1 MKRQQIEELYIT
13 LFPVDK
19 LIEKVKILFDNE
31 KEFYEQVVTIVM
43 KLMQNEILND
53 SERHIVFVNSDKY
66 QDYIKNY

>member
-66 QDYIKNY
+66 QDYI